1 MSGTENVQATQK
13 YITSFDARRLAKLP
27 EHRMCLP
34 PVHYQSTKSERSVRI
49 SSFSWI
55 AITYALILG
64 ETPLHMPSKKG
75 CNKAARRRLA
85 HGVVLAAKANV
96 TITLVNAMKKIIL
109 SKKMIQSLRPG
120 FHFAYIRIAKT
131 DVYRLHS
138 NLSVQP
144 PSKYGNSTI
153 TDRPRESDRP
163 SGKAFLTTPL
173 KLLCS
178 HHLRVFLTFQ
188 VYKSKITP
196 RVGKERMS
204 GHDSKYFSTTKK
216 GEIPEL
222 KEELNSQYKDKRK
235 DAVKKDSQDPNPLI
249 RALAVRTM
257 GCIRVDKITEYLCDP
272 LQRCLK
278 VDVFLATP

>member
-96 TITLVNAMKKIIL
+96 CDNNAGECYEENNSFEKDDPVAATRLKMPVFIL
-109 SKKMIQSLRPG
+109 
-120 FHFAYIRIAKT
+120 RIF
-131 DVYRLHS
+131 VYQKPMFTVCIVTYLC
-138 NLSVQP
+138 NLLLNMEEH
-144 PSKYGNSTI
+144 KNI
-153 TDRPRESDRP
+153 FRDRP

-188 VYKSKITP
+188 VYKSKITA
-196 RVGKERMS
+196 RVG
-204 GHDSKYFSTTKK
+204 
-216 GEIPEL
+216 
-222 KEELNSQYKDKRK
+222 
-235 DAVKKDSQDPNPLI
+235 
-249 RALAVRTM
+249 
-257 GCIRVDKITEYLCDP
+257 
-272 LQRCLK
+272 
-278 VDVFLATP
+278 